1 MLYLKIPFYGKR
13 GSIAEI
19 KESDKT
25 YDLSTYD
32 IDGKINNYISKIKK
46 SYENKNAI
54 LNNFYEDTYEYLK
67 MYKDK
72 YDNASYKKNINFPST
87 KIIENIFIAS
97 GVLTISAIPVALLTD
112 IYGIIGYSLAIG
124 VPFLV
129 ASYTVLNK
137 IDKQNKRKR
146 FVNEYAEL
154 NNIYRNYENYKNQKD
169 KIKAREITPVNRN
182 KELTYKYVRE
192 LTK

>member
-46 SYENKNAI
+46 TYENKNAI